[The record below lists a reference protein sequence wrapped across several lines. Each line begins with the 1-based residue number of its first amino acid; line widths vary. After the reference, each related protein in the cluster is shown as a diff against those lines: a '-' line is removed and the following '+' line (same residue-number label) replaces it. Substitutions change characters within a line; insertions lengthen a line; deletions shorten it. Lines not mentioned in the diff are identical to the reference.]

1 VHGGEAGE
9 TSVRREVV
17 CRGQG
22 AARRGGNKVLKEGA
36 RFLGEGWGQLA
47 VGQGRLGVKTV
58 SNGRKKPLAV
68 FERELGLHLFSN

>member
-1 VHGGEAGE
+1 MRQAVHGGEAGE

-36 RFLGEGWGQLA
+36 VTVGKNLSPFLKG
-47 VGQGRLGVKTV
+47 
-58 SNGRKKPLAV
+58 N
-68 FERELGLHLFSN
+68 